1 MKVADIVR
9 ILEAIAP
16 PHLAADWD
24 NVGLLLG
31 DGRADTPKL
40 LLCIDLTEEVLA
52 EAVSAG
58 ARMVMA
64 YHPVIFKP
72 LSRLTAD
79 AAPVACGAA
88 RRGIAVYS
96 MHTALDAAPQGT
108 NDVLAD
114 MLGLVDRR
122 PLEPAVRAD
131 RCKLVVFVPPENV
144 SRVAEAAFA
153 AGAGRIGNYFGCGFF
168 CHGIG
173 TFCGDESTRPFLGEA
188 GRHEAAE
195 ELRLE
200 VVAPRAKAGAVA
212 AAVRAAH
219 PYEEPAIDVYAID
232 DYPAGCGS
240 GRAGRLRRPVT
251 VQTLIRRVKK
261 AAGLKHVSAAL
272 PAAGSRGDGKGQ
284 LVSRAACCAGS
295 CGQAWRQA
303 AAAGAT
309 FYLTGEMRHHDA
321 LAARAAGL
329 AVVCL
334 GHGNSER
341 AALKRLAA
349 KLAVLAP
356 KVKAVFARSD
366 RDPLAI
372 L

>member
-1 MKVADIVR
+1 MRVHDIVR
-9 ILEAIAP
+9 TLEAIAP

-24 NVGLLLG
+24 NVGLLIG
-31 DGRADTPKL
+31 DGRSQAAKL

-58 ARMVMA
+58 ARMAMA

-79 AAPVACGAA
+79 AAPVAYAAA

-96 MHTALDAAPQGT
+96 MHTALDAAPGGT

-114 MLGLVDRR
+114 MLHLVDRR
-122 PLEPAVRAD
+122 PLEPAVRTD

-153 AGAGRIGNYFGCGFF
+153 AGAGRIGNYFDCSFF

-173 TFCGDESTRPFLGEA
+173 TFCGDESTRPFVGEA

-200 VVAPRAKAGAVA
+200 VTAPRAKAAAVA

-232 DYPAGCGS
+232 DYPAGCG
-240 GRAGRLRRPVT
+240 AGRVGRLKRPVT
-251 VQTLIRRVKK
+251 ARTLIRRVKK
-261 AAGLKHVSAAL
+261 AAGLRHVWAAL
-272 PAAGSRGDGKGQ
+272 RAAEPRGDGKGQ

-295 CGQAWRQA
+295 CGQAWQQA

-309 FYLTGEMRHHDA
+309 FYLTGEIRHHDA

-341 AALKRLAA
+341 AALKRLAG
-349 KLAVLAP
+349 KLAVAAP
-356 KVKAVFARSD
+356 KVKVIVSHSD